1 MNKQEFNKY
10 MIQYNKAKRYRFS
23 INLSA
28 DKERDIFEAI
38 VKAGDGNLN
47 KGVKKLVKIAIKAS

>member
-28 DKERDIFEAI
+28 DKESDIFEAI